1 MRICENGIYRD
12 ATEEEMA
19 AIEKEITSIQQ
30 REPVS
35 PYKERVISRI
45 RGRYSADD
53 EIALLRQR
61 DTKPE
66 EFAQYNAFVEQIK
79 EEERARDE

>member
-12 ATEEEMA
+12 ATEEEMTA
-19 AIEKEITSIQQ
+19 LRQG
-30 REPVS
+30 EPLPS
-35 PYKERVISRI
+35 YKERVISRI
-45 RGRYSADD
+45 RGRYSTDD

-66 EFAQYNAFVEQIK
+66 EFIQYNAYVEQIK
-79 EEERARDE
+79 QEERARDE

>member
-12 ATEEEMA
+12 ATEQEM
-19 AIEKEITSIQQ
+19 TVLRQG
-30 REPVS
+30 EPVP

-66 EFAQYNAFVEQIK
+66 EFVQYNAFVEQIK

>member
-12 ATEEEMA
+12 ATEEEM
-19 AIEKEITSIQQ
+19 TVLRQG
-30 REPVS
+30 EPVP

-66 EFAQYNAFVEQIK
+66 EFVQYNAFVEQIK

>member
-12 ATEEEMA
+12 ATEQEM
-19 AIEKEITSIQQ
+19 TVLRQG
-30 REPVS
+30 EPAP